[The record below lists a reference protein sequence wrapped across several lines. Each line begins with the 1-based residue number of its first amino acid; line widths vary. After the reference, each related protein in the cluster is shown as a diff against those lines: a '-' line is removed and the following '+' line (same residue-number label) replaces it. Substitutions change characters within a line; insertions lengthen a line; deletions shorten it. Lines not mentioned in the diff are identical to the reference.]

1 MKLFKIKSSFL
12 PLVSFFSAF
21 LLFRA
26 APVAYG
32 GSQARD
38 RIGAAA
44 ANLHH
49 SHSNMGSEPDRD
61 LHHSSWQCRIL
72 NSLSE
77 ARDGP
82 FTLIN
87 TSQMC
92 FCCASRGTP
101 ELPFFFSIFLHHCT
115 ANIIGKY
122 EVSLVLILFY
132 FLYNFKYIKV
142 YFHRPQEMGRSHRTV
157 SLPIKKSCIF
167 WESVLE
173 EKLKFTLAVLCKILT

>member
-1 MKLFKIKSSFL
+1 MEVPRQGIELELQL
-12 PLVSFFSAF
+12 PTYTTATATWDL
-21 LLFRA
+21 
-26 APVAYG
+26 
-32 GSQARD
+32 SQ
-38 RIGAAA
+38 IC
-44 ANLHH
+44 
-49 SHSNMGSEPDRD
+49 D

-167 WESVLE
+167 W
-173 EKLKFTLAVLCKILT
+173 